1 MKLMERIKKAKENKK
16 GFTLVELIVVLV
28 ILAILA
34 AILIP
39 TLTGYIDKANEKKVI
54 AEARMTL
61 MAAQSTLSEYY
72 GKSIDENKTAIVEQ
86 IDKLAEIST
95 VSGSDVVQYG
105 IKYDASNK
113 VTDFVYKNGSYGVTY
128 TNGVWNEVVKA
139 TDVTID
145 STYKIVR

>member
-72 GKSIDENKTAIVEQ
+72 GKTIDKDTAIAQ
-86 IDKLAEIST
+86 IDKLAEIGT
-95 VSGSDVVQYG
+95 VSGSGVVEYG

-113 VTDFVYKNGSYGVTY
+113 VTSFAYKNGSYGVTY

-139 TDVTID
+139 DSVTID
-145 STYKIVR
+145 ASTYDIVR